1 MELGGQDGYWV
12 YVGVC
17 EEEAFVISFPPTT
30 HRGSKVYQANP
41 QRLQKH
47 NKLHTY
53 LLFGNHAQCSGLN

>member
-30 HRGSKVYQANP
+30 HRGTKVYQANP

-47 NKLHTY
+47 NKLHVPP
-53 LLFGNHAQCSGLN
+53 L